1 MKGSFAK
8 REALLD
14 EVSQD
19 LLMHLVHLGG
29 YCTTLQAE
37 QIGVAQSTK
46 QVRAR
51 LRTLHRLGFL
61 RRVTKYPVV
70 YQVTKSA
77 TRVLGPDSSSRRRHT
92 QATVEARL
100 LGVHFYLEARAWPA
114 AFIFDHEE
122 KIMTFENAGC
132 PLSVLPQRNGKPYL
146 REHFVLWFPG
156 GGRLAVATVDLPQP
170 GMLRRLRLF
179 IRQYLPLLRH
189 LRHDLDLLVVTADKR
204 RAYTYQR
211 LLRTNRTIQ
220 KLELFSLAERIKPY
234 SVRPPV
240 PSITELTWPKAE
252 THDYDPEF
260 EEEHNFPHNHTDQ
273 RQVWN
278 VIED

>member
-19 LLMHLVHLGG
+19 LLTRLVHLGG
-29 YCTTLQAE
+29 YCTALQAE
-37 QIGVAQSTK
+37 AIGVAQSSK

-51 LRTLHRLGFL
+51 LRTLERLGFL
-61 RRVTKYPVV
+61 RRVSKYPAV
-70 YQVTKSA
+70 YQITKSA
-77 TRVLGPDSSSRRRHT
+77 TRLQGPDSSTRRRH
-92 QATVEARL
+92 ALSTVEARL

-114 AFIFDHEE
+114 YFVFDHEE
-122 KIMTFENAGC
+122 KIMTFQNAGC

-146 REHFVLWFPG
+146 REHFVLWFPS
-156 GGRLAVATVDLPQP
+156 GRITVATIELPQP
-170 GMLRRLRLF
+170 GIGRRFQRF
-179 IRQYLPLLRH
+179 IREYLPLLRH

-204 RAYTYQR
+204 RAFAYQR

-220 KLELFSLAERIKPY
+220 KFVLGSLAEKIKPY

-240 PSITELTWPKAE
+240 PSITEMTWPKAE
-252 THDYDPEF
+252 SDDWEAEYKEQ
-260 EEEHNFPHNHTDQ
+260 HNPAQNHVDQ

>member
-19 LLMHLVHLGG
+19 FLTRLVHLGG
-29 YCTTLQAE
+29 YCTALQAE
-37 QIGVAQSTK
+37 GIGVRESGK
-46 QVRAR
+46 RVRAR
-51 LRTLHRLGFL
+51 LRILQRLGFL
-61 RRVTKYPVV
+61 RRVTKYPIV

-77 TRVLGPDSSSRRRHT
+77 TRLHGPDSSSRRRHT
-92 QATVEARL
+92 LATVEARL
-100 LGVHFYLEARAWPA
+100 LGVHFYLEANSWPA
-114 AFIFDHEE
+114 YFVFDHEE

-132 PLSVLPQRNGKPYL
+132 PLSVLPQRNGKPYV
-146 REHFVLWFPG
+146 REHFVLWSPT
-156 GGRLAVATVDLPQP
+156 GRLAVAMVELPQP
-170 GMLRRLRLF
+170 GICRRLRLF

-189 LRHDLDLLVVTADKR
+189 LRHDLDLLVITADKR
-204 RAYTYQR
+204 RAFTYQR

-220 KLELFSLAERIKPY
+220 KLVLGSLAERIKPY

-240 PSITELTWPKAE
+240 PTIAELTWPKAE
-252 THDYDPEF
+252 TDNWESDY
-260 EEEHNFPHNHTDQ
+260 EEQHSPTENHADQ
-273 RQVWN
+273 RHIWN

>member
-19 LLMHLVHLGG
+19 LLTRLVHLGG
-29 YCTTLQAE
+29 YCTALQAE
-37 QIGVAQSTK
+37 GIGVAQSSK

-51 LRTLHRLGFL
+51 LRTLERLGFL

-77 TRVLGPDSSSRRRHT
+77 TRLQGPDSSTRRRHSLP
-92 QATVEARL
+92 TVEARI
-100 LGVHFYLEARAWPA
+100 LGVHFYLEARSWPA
-114 AFIFDHEE
+114 YFVFDHEE
-122 KIMTFENAGC
+122 KIMTLQNAGC
-132 PLSVLPQRNGKPYL
+132 PLSVLPHRNGKPYL
-146 REHFVLWFPG
+146 REHFVLWFPS
-156 GGRLAVATVDLPQP
+156 GRITIVSIELPQR
-170 GMLRRLRLF
+170 GMGRRFRRF
-179 IRQYLPLLRH
+179 IREYLSLLRH

-204 RAYTYQR
+204 RAFTYQR
-211 LLRTNRTIQ
+211 LLRTNPTIQ
-220 KLELFSLAERIKPY
+220 KLVLGSLAERIKPY

-240 PSITELTWPKAE
+240 PSITEMTWPKAE
-252 THDYDPEF
+252 KDTWKLEY
-260 EEEHNFPHNHTDQ
+260 EEQHNPAQNHADQ